1 MARPEREGEPSPDA
15 ALGDLRSRLSEAERY
30 LQIPERRDRAAQL
43 AQEAGAPDL
52 WDDQDHARAVTTELG
67 RLAADLADFDAL
79 RTDLEDLGVLAELVE
94 ESARADEPDAALT
107 SELHASLHELTRRLG
122 ALELQSLFTGEHDER
137 DAIGELHAGAG
148 GTDAQDWTEMLLR
161 MYSRWAERR
170 GFDVE
175 VDEVT
180 EGQEAGLLS
189 ATFIVKGRFAYGLLA
204 AERGVHRLVRMSP
217 FDSQHR
223 RQTSFASLDVTPFLD
238 DVDDVEIDEKDLRV
252 DTYRSS
258 GAGGQHVNKT
268 DSAVRLTHLPT
279 GIVVSCQNERS
290 QHQNRARAM
299 QILANKLSERAR
311 EERAAALDELSGDRS
326 DNAWGSQIRSYV
338 LAPYQLV
345 KDLRTDVETG
355 NVDLVLDGD
364 IDAFIEAEL
373 HRRRAIGGPQGATR

>member
-1 MARPEREGEPSPDA
+1 MAGPERQGDQAPADA
-15 ALGDLRSRLSEAERY
+15 LAELRSRLTGAQTYLRITELRLQQGELETEAAR
-30 LQIPERRDRAAQL
+30 
-43 AQEAGAPDL
+43 PDL
-52 WDDQDHARAVTTELG
+52 WDDQDHAREVTTALG
-67 RLAADLADFDAL
+67 RVSSDLDDFDAL
-79 RTDLEDLGVLAELVE
+79 DRALGDAEVLEELVTE
-94 ESARADEPDAALT
+94 AQHVGEPDPGLQVELATAIGSLT
-107 SELHASLHELTRRLG
+107 KRLD
-122 ALELQSLFTGEHDER
+122 ALELRSLFSGEHDER
-137 DAIGELHAGAG
+137 DAIAEIHAGAG
-148 GTDAQDWTEMLLR
+148 GTDAQDWAEMLVR
-161 MYSRWAERR
+161 MYTRWAERR

-180 EGQEAGLLS
+180 EGQEAGILS
-189 ATFIVKGRFAYGLLA
+189 ATFIVKGRFAYGLLD

-223 RQTSFASLDVTPFLD
+223 RQTSFASVDVTPFLE

-299 QILANKLSERAR
+299 QILAAKLAERAR
-311 EERAAALDELSGDRS
+311 EERQAELDSLSGERT

-364 IDAFIEAEL
+364 IDGFIEAEL
-373 HRRRAIGGPQGATR
+373 RRRRAAP

>member
-1 MARPEREGEPSPDA
+1 MAGPERQGDQAPSDA
-15 ALGDLRSRLSEAERY
+15 LAELRSRLCGAEQYLRIDELRRRQGELETEAA
-30 LQIPERRDRAAQL
+30 RA
-43 AQEAGAPDL
+43 DL
-52 WDDQDHARAVTTELG
+52 WHDQDHAREVTTALG
-67 RLAADLADFDAL
+67 RVSSDLDDFDTLDRAL
-79 RTDLEDLGVLAELVE
+79 GDAEVLEELVTEAEHAGETDPGLKAEL
-94 ESARADEPDAALT
+94 STAIAALT
-107 SELHASLHELTRRLG
+107 KRLDT
-122 ALELQSLFTGEHDER
+122 LELRSLFSGEHDER
-137 DAIGELHAGAG
+137 DAIAEIHAGAG
-148 GTDAQDWTEMLLR
+148 GTDAQDWAEMLLR
-161 MYSRWAERR
+161 MYTRWAERR

-180 EGQEAGLLS
+180 EGQEAGILS
-189 ATFIVKGRFAYGLLA
+189 ATFIVKGRFAYGLLD

-223 RQTSFASLDVTPFLD
+223 RQTSFASVDVTPFLEE
-238 DVDDVEIDEKDLRV
+238 VDDVAIDEKDLRV

-299 QILANKLSERAR
+299 QILAAKLAERAR
-311 EERAAALDELSGDRS
+311 EERQAELDSLSGERT

-364 IDAFIEAEL
+364 IDGFIEGEL
-373 HRRRAIGGPQGATR
+373 RRRRAAP